1 MRIIL
6 NNGRAF
12 WVFVTHS
19 DFESVTRYTNVTPK
33 PAPVLDCNRVTDRT
47 GENSEKNKKAYFD
60 EPVDTELGD
69 FINELNQEHQSNAE
83 GNNSSKGIDLAEL
96 KREVLQEIETMQIPE
111 AVMTFGGNQ

>member
-33 PAPVLDCNRVTDRT
+33 PALGVGCNVVTDSPT
-47 GENSEKNKKAYFD
+47 
-60 EPVDTELGD
+60 
-69 FINELNQEHQSNAE
+69 
-83 GNNSSKGIDLAEL
+83 
-96 KREVLQEIETMQIPE
+96 
-111 AVMTFGGNQ
+111 